1 MKLTNET
8 ISVLKNFS
16 TINANLMVKAGSS
29 LSTMSAMK
37 NIVAKADV
45 TEEFPSDFAIYDLN
59 EFLSA
64 LSLFGKPDLDFN
76 NEFVNITEE
85 GTAKLMKYWFS
96 DPSVVTTPSKEI
108 SMPSTEVN
116 FSLSSDTLNEITKAA
131 AVIGAPDMSLVGT
144 GMGAKLMVTDKK
156 NTTANAFETS
166 VDVGDVAANHGAE
179 FKFWFKVENLKLIPG
194 TYEVQISSKKI
205 SHFTNISKIGTGYVQ
220 YWIALEP
227 ESSYIPRLDDT
238 NFNG

>member
-1 MKLTNET
+1 MKLSNET

-64 LSLFGKPDLDFN
+64 LSLFGKPDLEFNDDF
-76 NEFVNITEE
+76 VIITEE
-85 GTAKLMKYWFS
+85 GTSKSLKYWYS

-108 SMPSTEVN
+108 SMPSTELTFN
-116 FSLSSDTLNEITKAA
+116 LSSDTLNEITKAA
-131 AVIGAPDMSLVGT
+131 AVIGVPDMALSG
-144 GMGAKLMVTDKK
+144 GKLMVTDKK
-156 NTTANAFETS
+156 NSTANAYETS
-166 VDVGDVAANHGAE
+166 LDVGDIAAE
-179 FKFWFKVENLKLIPG
+179 YKFWFKVENLKVMPG
-194 TYEVQISSKKI
+194 AYDVEVSSKKI
-205 SHFTNISKIGTGYVQ
+205 SHFTNTKLGVQ
-220 YWIALEP
+220 YWIG
-227 ESSYIPRLDDT
+227 SKNIGHGT
-238 NFNG
+238 